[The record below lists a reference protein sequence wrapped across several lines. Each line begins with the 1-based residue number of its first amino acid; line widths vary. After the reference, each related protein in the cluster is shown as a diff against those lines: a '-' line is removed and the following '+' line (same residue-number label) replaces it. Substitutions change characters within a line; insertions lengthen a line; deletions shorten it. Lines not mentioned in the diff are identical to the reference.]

1 MRFLALAGA
10 LLSYR
15 KLRFIA
21 LNEPET
27 SLHPD
32 MLPALADMIA
42 TASVDSQIW
51 IVTHSEILAEAIR
64 ERCGVRPKRV
74 VRDDGATWIEGMR
87 LTGMMDDEND

>member
-15 KLRFIA
+15 KPRFIA

-42 TASVDSQIW
+42 QASSDSQIW
-51 IVTHSEILAEAIR
+51 IVTHSELLAAEIQKRCRTRPKQVPAIR
-64 ERCGVRPKRV
+64 N
-74 VRDDGATWIEGMR
+74 DGATWMR
-87 LTGMMDDEND
+87 GCG